1 MTLNDFSNGFDTLV
15 NSYAT
20 SGTFGDTMPDVR
32 FDEYEKSL
40 YLTKYQ
46 EELIISLY
54 NGKNPYGDSFEK
66 TEELRRYLSNLVVVD
81 TVPLITNASG
91 HPVGMEGK
99 NSYFFSLPSE
109 NKPDVWFITYES
121 VILSDTGE
129 NPCKDGATMEVYP
142 VRQDEYHKIRKNPFR
157 GANDRRALRLD
168 LADGVI
174 EIVCKY
180 GVSQYYVRYLRK
192 PKPIILVDLAD
203 GVTIEGESTATTKL
217 DVHEALHQ
225 RILEGAV
232 MMALQ
237 SKGYKFNN
245 ENK

>member
-1 MTLNDFSNGFDTLV
+1 MNLQDFSNGFDTLV

-20 SGTFGDTMPDVR
+20 RGAFGDTMPDIR

-54 NGKNPYGDSFEK
+54 TGKNPYREGFEQ
-66 TEELRRYLSNLVVVD
+66 TEEMRRYLSNLVVVD
-81 TVPLITNASG
+81 EVSPITNISG

-121 VILSDTGE
+121 VLLSDDNTDD
-129 NPCKDGATMEVYP
+129 CKKDAVMEVYP
-142 VRQDEYHKIRKNPFR
+142 VRQDEYHKLKKNPFR

-180 GVSQYYVRYLRK
+180 IVDKYYVRYLRK
-192 PKPIILVDLAD
+192 PKPIVLTDLAD
-203 GVTIEGESTATTKL
+203 GMSIEGENTASTKI

-232 MMALQ
+232 ILALQ

-245 ENK
+245 ENR

>member
-46 EELIISLY
+46 EELIVSLY
-54 NGKNPYGDSFEK
+54 SGKNPYREGFEQ
-66 TEELRRYLSNLVVVD
+66 TEEMRRYLSNLVIVD
-81 TVPLITNASG
+81 EISPITNTSG

-121 VILSDTGE
+121 VILSE
-129 NPCKDGATMEVYP
+129 EEPSCKAGGTLEVYP
-142 VRQDEYHKIRKNPFR
+142 VRQDEYHKLRKNPFR
-157 GANDRRALRLD
+157 GANGRRALRLD

-174 EIVCKY
+174 EIICKY
-180 GVSQYYVRYLRK
+180 AVSQYYVRYLRK
-192 PKPIILVDLAD
+192 PKPIILTDLAD
-203 GVTIEGESTATTKL
+203 GVTTEGESTTTTKI

-232 MMALQ
+232 ILALQ